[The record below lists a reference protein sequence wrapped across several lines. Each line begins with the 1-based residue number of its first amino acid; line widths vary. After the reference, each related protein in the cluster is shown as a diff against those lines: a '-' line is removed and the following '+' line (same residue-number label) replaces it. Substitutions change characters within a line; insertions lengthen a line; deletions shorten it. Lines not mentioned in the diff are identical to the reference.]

1 MKITEPL
8 IINFAPNG
16 MVPTKDQT
24 PHVPVAAGEI
34 VDDIL
39 ACADLGATM
48 IHVHARNSDATPA
61 NDPECFARIFVQVRR
76 ARPDLV
82 LIATT
87 SGRKVSEF
95 ERRAAVLGLT
105 GNARPDMASLTLSS
119 LNFPGSASVNAPE
132 TIVGLAARMKELGI
146 KPELEVFD
154 LGMVNFAK
162 YLIRKDLLAPPYYFN
177 ILLGNIASAQASLL
191 HLAALVNDL
200 PQPSVWSVAGIGEA
214 QLPVN
219 ALGCVW
225 ADGVR
230 VGIEDNLWFD
240 PHRKRLAT
248 NADLVARVRDLAR
261 VIGRPVAT
269 SAETRRRLGLRE
281 AEE

>member
-1 MKITEPL
+1 MKLTESL

-16 MVPTKDQT
+16 MVPTKAQSA
-24 PHVPVAAGEI
+24 HVPVSASEI

-48 IHVHARNSDATPA
+48 VHVHARNADATPA
-61 NDPECFARIFVQVRR
+61 NDPECFARIFEPVRR

-87 SGRKVSEF
+87 SGRHVSEF

-105 GNARPDMASLTLSS
+105 GAAGPDMASLTLSS
-119 LNFPGSASVNAPE
+119 MNFPGAASVNAPD
-132 TIVGLAARMKELGI
+132 TVVGLATRMKERGI

-162 YLIRKDLLAPPYYFN
+162 YLIRKGLLEPPYYFN

-191 HLAALVNDL
+191 HLAAIVSDL
-200 PQPSVWSVAGIGEA
+200 PEHSVWSVAGIGEA
-214 QLPVN
+214 QLPIN

-240 PHRKRLAT
+240 PQRTRLAT
-248 NADLVARVRDLAR
+248 NRELVARIVDLAR
-261 VIGRPVAT
+261 VVGRPVSTCAD
-269 SAETRRRLGLRE
+269 TRRRLGLRGVG
-281 AEE
+281 A